1 LRREYEGTDGVSMVN
16 NGDEGE
22 DKAEG

>member
-16 NGDEGE
+16 NGDAGE